1 MFLLVVLS
9 LLIVLSSALNNG
21 FTQPPLGY
29 SALYGAPFSQVN
41 EVNVRGAAQGLVDGG
56 FFAAGYKYVI
66 LDDWYAERGPDG
78 KLRGTNSTFPRG
90 VAATSQFIH
99 SLGLKFGVYSAASQ
113 RTCANFSSSQ
123 WLENLDADTFAND
136 WEIDW
141 LKYDSCLYNNGVASR
156 AKYIAM
162 RDALNATGRQIFYSM
177 EGQAFWPD
185 IGNMWRSGNDIF
197 PKWDEMV
204 LRNLYANNALA
215 SIFLP
220 GKGAFNDPDMLQC
233 GSTNELPFEEARS
246 QFALWAIMKAP
257 LILGAHWSELGN
269 MSTVAPHSFSYL
281 TNSEVIAIN
290 QDISPA
296 ATLRQAMPSAL
307 QSSTGIAISL
317 QACDST
323 AYAQKWI
330 PGSAAGAIQSK
341 FGALCVATNEN
352 NTVTAAPCDSSTAG
366 QVWGISKNATLVVVN
381 AGAAAASSSSSCLDG
396 NGNSNSV
403 SVLPCIY
410 TGTTSPPPLF
420 DSSYAA
426 QVWIWDSLD
435 NIIHGASGLCLA
447 LGVPNNPS
455 SSTWVTNNGTLAHE
469 VWGGPLSTGKTVAV
483 LFNKSPMNE
492 TMSTPWD
499 ALGLAAG
506 ASFPVRDVL
515 SKQSL
520 PPATSLTADV
530 AAHGVRVFI
539 IG

>member
-1 MFLLVVLS
+1 MNLTDTFR
-9 LLIVLSSALNNG
+9 SSFYLAW
-21 FTQPPLGY
+21 
-29 SALYGAPFSQVN
+29 LYGATAVAGVELTARQCLSGGDYELIQR
-41 EVNVRGAAQGLVDGG
+41 VRFQPNPDLWTVWLFKTLMGG
-56 FFAAGYKYVI
+56 
-66 LDDWYAERGPDG
+66 
-78 KLRGTNSTFPRG
+78 GT
-90 VAATSQFIH
+90 
-99 SLGLKFGVYSAASQ
+99 
-113 RTCANFSSSQ
+113 
-123 WLENLDADTFAND
+123 
-136 WEIDW
+136 
-141 LKYDSCLYNNGVASR
+141 
-156 AKYIAM
+156 
-162 RDALNATGRQIFYSM
+162 
-177 EGQAFWPD
+177 
-185 IGNMWRSGNDIF
+185 SGNDIF
-197 PKWDEMV
+197 PKWDAMV

-215 SIFLP
+215 SLFLP

-246 QFALWAIMKAP
+246 QFSLWTIMKAP

-269 MSTVAPHSFSYL
+269 MSTVAPNSFSYL
-281 TNSEVIAIN
+281 TNSELIAIN

-307 QSSTGIAISL
+307 QSSTGVAISL

-352 NTVTAAPCDSSTAG
+352 NTVTAAPCDGTAAG

-381 AGAAAASSSSSCLDG
+381 AGAAVGTCLDG
-396 NGNSNSV
+396 DGNSNSV

-410 TGTTSPPPLF
+410 TGTTTPPPLF

-426 QVWIWDSLD
+426 QVWIWDSLE
-435 NIIHGASGLCLA
+435 NIIHGSSGLCRLA

-455 SSTWVTNNGTLAHE
+455 SSTWVTNNGTLSHE
-469 VWGGPLSTGKTVAV
+469 VWGGELSTGKTVAI
-483 LFNKSPMNE
+483 LFNKSPVNE

-506 ASFPVRDVL
+506 SSFPVRDVL
-515 SKQSL
+515 SKQNL

-530 AAHGVRVFI
+530 AAHGVRVFV